1 MLTGSLLCVRHD
13 LMMARLVTFTLAKD
27 ASALE
32 RTGLASRSRNALR
45 HAMEGESIDGLQRV
59 ILNERPRL
67 LRFLAARGAGD
78 DAEDVLHDLWQR
90 VAAAPSQPV
99 AEPIAYLFRAA
110 ENLMRDR
117 RRSAVSRGRRQME
130 WHETSTTLEEEP
142 LGERM
147 LIARE
152 RVKQAEA
159 VLAALGAR
167 ADRVFRLYRLEGK
180 GQAEIARD
188 LGVSLSS
195 VEKDLQKAY
204 RALAELKGQFDA
216 E

>member
-1 MLTGSLLCVRHD
+1 MLTGSLVCVRYD

-32 RTGLASRSRNALR
+32 LTGLASRSRNALR
-45 HAMEGESIDGLQRV
+45 HGMEGESIDGLQRV

-110 ENLMRDR
+110 ENLIRDR

-152 RVKQAEA
+152 RVRQAEA
-159 VLAALGAR
+159 VLAGLGAR